1 MEYINFYN
9 GTVNAG
15 AKDGN
20 KITAG
25 NPIFAVV
32 NTDGTE
38 VVQEIA
44 IRCEDGFSAY
54 GDATLSFTGANKT
67 YWAYEVNGQKKAY
80 GEDAT
85 ISGLTDNNTVIKVYT
100 KAGAGESPS
109 TDSTVE
115 LTIACEIQAKA

>member
-20 KITAG
+20 KITVE

-44 IRCEDGFSAY
+44 IRCEEGFSTY
-54 GDATLSFTGANKT
+54 GEATLSFSGENKK
-67 YWAYEVNGQKKAY
+67 YWAYEINGQKKGF

-85 ISGLTDNNTVIKVYT
+85 ISDINDTNTIIKVYT
-100 KAGAGESPS
+100 KAGADEQPS

-115 LTIACEIQAKA
+115 LIISCEIQAKA